1 MKNEKILVVLGVC
14 IMLTFLIWM
23 FFTVFNFESKTP
35 ISTLKVTDSD
45 VEKIYQSIKD
55 DKYLS
60 RYTIYSG
67 FKTDYDKISY
77 DYVATMAYY
86 KLKEE
91 NKLISDLQMTDLQE
105 AGIAINTRE
114 VSPLAKVSL
123 DVFNAQIKELF
134 GNNIEIENTSFK
146 ITNRL
151 NGCLS
156 NDQKEVYFYEENVT
170 ENEYFMQ
177 RTMDSYATR
186 DNGNTLIIY
195 DYFIKCQS
203 DSGSC
208 YNDDRM
214 AMPNRY
220 VKFSNNKLS
229 STKVDNQAKYM
240 HTFKWEDDHY
250 YWVSSEIIEN

>member
-1 MKNEKILVVLGVC
+1 MKNEKLLIIIGVC
-14 IMLTFLIWM
+14 LMLTFLIWT
-23 FFTVFNFESKTP
+23 FFTVFDFENKP
-35 ISTLKVTDSD
+35 AINTLKVTDSD

-60 RYTIYSG
+60 RYTVYSG
-67 FKTDYDKISY
+67 FKTAYDKLSY
-77 DYVATMAYY
+77 DYVATTAYY
-86 KLKEE
+86 KLLEKQ
-91 NKLISDLQMTDLQE
+91 KLINDLSMTDLQE

-123 DVFNAQIKELF
+123 DVFNDQIKELF
-134 GNNIEIENTSFK
+134 GDDIEIENTSFK
-146 ITNRL
+146 ITNRI

-156 NDQKEVYFYEENVT
+156 KDQKEIYIYEENVGET
-170 ENEYFMQ
+170 EYFMQ

-203 DSGSC
+203 ENETC

-214 AMPNRY
+214 AMPNHY
-220 VKFSNNKLS
+220 VKFSNNALT
-229 STKVDNQAKYM
+229 STSVKNQAKYM
-240 HTFKWEDDHY
+240 HTFKWKDDHY